1 MRILWFLSGF
11 ATILSV
17 IALVLSAF
25 ALITI
30 VSDEDESQESQSY
43 IVDRGE
49 FAVDMVLEAL
59 ELYEDQGRE
68 ETVRFYNTPE
78 STNGE
83 WYVFI
88 IDESDEI
95 IAHATPDLLGE
106 DLKGDLFV
114 GADGY
119 RFGEAILEAT
129 DRGHWV
135 DYLFENPA
143 TGNQEYKHSWLVKR
157 DGLIFGSGW
166 YQVLPKSG

>member
-1 MRILWFLSGF
+1 MRSLWILSGF
-11 ATILSV
+11 AAILSV
-17 IALVLSAF
+17 VALVVSVI

-30 VSDEDESQESQSY
+30 VSDEDEGQQNQSY

-49 FAVDMVLEAL
+49 FAVEMVLEAL
-59 ELYEDQGRE
+59 ELYENEGRDE
-68 ETVRFYNTPE
+68 AIRYYNTPE
-78 STNGE
+78 STHGE

-95 IAHATPDLLGE
+95 IAHANPNLLEE
-106 DLKGDLFV
+106 DLKGELFV

-129 DRGHWV
+129 DRGNWV

-143 TGNQEYKHSWLVKR
+143 TGNREYKHSWVIKR

-166 YQVLPKSG
+166 YQVLPKSE